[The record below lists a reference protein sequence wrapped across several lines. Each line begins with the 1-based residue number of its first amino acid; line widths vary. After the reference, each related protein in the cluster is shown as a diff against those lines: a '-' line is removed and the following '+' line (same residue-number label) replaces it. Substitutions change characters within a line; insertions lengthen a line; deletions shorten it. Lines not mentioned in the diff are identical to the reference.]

1 MVMEPLL
8 NNYGC
13 WLHVLIVI
21 GISCELIYVQSN
33 FPKKYFL
40 SWISSAKK
48 KKCSLV
54 IVLVRS
60 GWIFQDLARIL
71 IEKKEL

>member
-1 MVMEPLL
+1 
-8 NNYGC
+8 
-13 WLHVLIVI
+13 LHVLIVI

-33 FPKKYFL
+33 FPKKYFFSPKSL
-40 SWISSAKK
+40 QQKK
-48 KKCSLV
+48 KSSLV

-60 GWIFQDLARIL
+60 GWIFQDLAGIL

>member
-1 MVMEPLL
+1 MNLF
-8 NNYGC
+8 
-13 WLHVLIVI
+13 
-21 GISCELIYVQSN
+21 S
-33 FPKKYFL
+33 
-40 SWISSAKK
+40 KK
-48 KKCSLV
+48 KKSSLV